1 MTLGIR
7 GAEVDL
13 ERRLKVIEVSQ
24 KNRNREFADRT
35 GEFEEEPKG
44 FVGGKKLKMTNG
56 AEEEGERARQAK
68 NTIRT
73 MFAFTQAP
81 AEQ

>member
-1 MTLGIR
+1 MMLEIR
-7 GAEVDL
+7 SADVNPEK
-13 ERRLKVIEVSQ
+13 RLKAIEASQ
-24 KNRNREFADRT
+24 KNRNRELADRT

-56 AEEEGERARQAK
+56 AEEGERARQAK
-68 NTIRT
+68 NAIRT